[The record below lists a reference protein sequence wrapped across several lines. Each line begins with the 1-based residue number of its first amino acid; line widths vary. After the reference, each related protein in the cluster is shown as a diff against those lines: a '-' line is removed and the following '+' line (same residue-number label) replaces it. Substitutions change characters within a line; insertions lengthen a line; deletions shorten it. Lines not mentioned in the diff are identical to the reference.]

1 MWDLNSPT
9 RDQTHAP
16 VLGAWNLNHWTT
28 REVSNYYYFLI
39 RQRQQSYMLA
49 GIGLPKV
56 SWVMIKDDVKMLVAQ
71 SHLTLCEAMDC
82 SHPGSSVHGIL
93 HAKILEWVAIP
104 FSRGYP

>member
-1 MWDLNSPT
+1 MRILVPRQGMELWSP
-9 RDQTHAP
+9 AVEVWGP
-16 VLGAWNLNHWTT
+16 NHWTT

-71 SHLTLCEAMDC
+71 SCPVLCN
-82 SHPGSSVHGIL
+82 S
-93 HAKILEWVAIP
+93 KN
-104 FSRGYP
+104 